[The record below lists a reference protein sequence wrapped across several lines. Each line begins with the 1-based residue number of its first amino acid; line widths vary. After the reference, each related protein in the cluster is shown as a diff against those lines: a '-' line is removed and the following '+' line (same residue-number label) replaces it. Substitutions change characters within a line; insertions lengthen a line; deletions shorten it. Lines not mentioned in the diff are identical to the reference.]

1 MITACISLAHHDSSL
16 CILKDEKIKLF
27 IQEERITRVKRS
39 SILTDKYLHYLKK
52 QKIDQ
57 LILINFFNQE
67 VVDNFI
73 GKLNKEKIKINN
85 IIVDYVNHHLFHAA
99 SAFYLSGFKKAI
111 ALVIDGWGALF
122 ENNFY
127 ETTSIFEAR
136 YNNKFINIFKNLTY
150 DPNRHTSYNIYQSK
164 DYDLKITH

>member
-73 GKLNKEKIKINN
+73 AKLNKEKIKINN

-99 SAFYLSGFKKAI
+99 SAFYLSGFKK
-111 ALVIDGWGALF
+111 
-122 ENNFY
+122 
-127 ETTSIFEAR
+127 R
-136 YNNKFINIFKNLTY
+136 
-150 DPNRHTSYNIYQSK
+150 
-164 DYDLKITH
+164 

>member
-57 LILINFFNQE
+57 LILIN
-67 VVDNFI
+67 
-73 GKLNKEKIKINN
+73 
-85 IIVDYVNHHLFHAA
+85 
-99 SAFYLSGFKKAI
+99 
-111 ALVIDGWGALF
+111 
-122 ENNFY
+122 
-127 ETTSIFEAR
+127 
-136 YNNKFINIFKNLTY
+136 
-150 DPNRHTSYNIYQSK
+150 
-164 DYDLKITH
+164 